1 MSNSKDAVRKILD
14 AVKAD
19 KRTSLTAPEG
29 KLVCDAY
36 GIPVPKEGVA
46 KSAAEA
52 AKIATDM
59 GFPVVMKIVSPDIL
73 HKTEAGGVMVGVK
86 TAADAE
92 KNYATILANAKK
104 YKADAKIE
112 GIQVQQMLLGGQ
124 EVIIGAVTDG
134 SFGKLV
140 AFGLGGVLVEV
151 LKDITFRLAP
161 ATKEDAL
168 SMLDGIQAHEMLKG
182 VRGSDPANRDAIADI
197 IVNVS
202 KLITD
207 FPEIAEMDLNPVFA
221 TKSNAIAA
229 DVRIVV
235 DFEPKP
241 PRPRPNHDD
250 IVRQMNRIMKP
261 KSVAV
266 IGASAENG
274 KIGNSVM
281 KNLINGGYKGE
292 IYPIHPKADEIMG
305 KKVYKSVKDVP
316 GEVDIAVFA
325 IPANFVAGALIEC
338 GEKKVVGAIL
348 IPSGYA
354 ETGNIKGQE
363 EIQAIGQ
370 KYGIRLMGPNIYGFY
385 YTHANLCAT
394 FCTAYDVKGSA
405 ALSSQSGGI
414 GMAIIGFSRSAKMG
428 VSAIVGLG
436 NKSDIDEDDLLTFF
450 EQDDNTQ
457 IIAQHCEDLKDGRA
471 FAEVAKR
478 VSKKKPIVVLKAGRT
493 SAGAKAASS
502 HTGALAGNDKIYED
516 VFNQSGVIRARSL
529 RDMLEFARGIPVL
542 PTPKGENVVIITGAG
557 GSGVLLSDAC
567 IDNNLQ
573 ADDDPAGSRCGV
585 PQVHPAVRRGRQPG
599 RHHRRRAADHLR
611 QHRQARARRPAHPFA
626 DPRLLAH
633 HRDAA
638 DGVCE
643 EHGRGEERDE
653 GQGHREADRGLA
665 GRRHRGRGSRR
676 LSLPERHRRLR
687 LLDRN
692 SGRGARREVQV
703 GARRGPA
710 VSVNSS
716 HSGMRAS
723 RGPGMRIPGSR
734 CARTGMHGNQARFA
748 FQPSRCHRPIQ
759 RRGDGEA
766 GAGRQRIDHEILK
779 SGMPARRPELQ
790 NLDHADHH
798 DGDRCREQPVPRI
811 GQAEASP
818 TRTKASACSPSWPRS
833 ECGRKRGG
841 PSVAKVT
848 AAARSQAMILRMMVI
863 ATG

>member
-14 AVKAD
+14 LVKVD

-46 KSAAEA
+46 KSASEA

-59 GFPVVMKIVSPDIL
+59 SFPVVMKIVSPDIL
-73 HKTEAGGVMVGVK
+73 HKTEAGGVVVGVK
-86 TAADAE
+86 TAAEVE
-92 KNYATILANAKK
+92 KNYAAILANARK
-104 YKADAKIE
+104 YKSDAKIE
-112 GIQVQQMLLGGQ
+112 GIQIQQMLLGGQ
-124 EVIIGAVTDG
+124 EVIVGAVTDG

-161 ATKEDAL
+161 ATKQDAL

-182 VRGSDPANRDAIADI
+182 VRGSEPANRDAIADI

-202 KLITD
+202 KLVTD

-221 TKSNAIAA
+221 TGTNAIAA

-235 DFEPKP
+235 DFAPKP

-250 IVRQMNRIMKP
+250 IVRQMNRIMNP

-266 IGASAENG
+266 IGASSESG

-292 IYPIHPKADEIMG
+292 IFPIHPKADEILG
-305 KKVYKSVKDVP
+305 KKVYRSVKDVP

-325 IPANFVAGALIEC
+325 IPASLVAGALIEC

-354 ETGNIKGQE
+354 ETGNVKGQE

-385 YTHANLCAT
+385 YTPANLCAT

-428 VSAIVGLG
+428 VSAIVGVG

-493 SAGAKAASS
+493 AAGAKAASS

-529 RDMLEFARGIPVL
+529 RDMLEFARGLPIL

-567 IDNNLQ
+567 IDNKLSLMTIPPDLD
-573 ADDDPAGSRCGV
+573 AAFRKFIPPFGAAGNPIDITGGEPPITYV
-585 PQVHPAVRRGRQPG
+585 NTVKLG
-599 RHHRRRAADHLR
+599 LE
-611 QHRQARARRPAHPFA
+611 
-626 DPRLLAH
+626 DPRIHALILGYWHTIVTPPMVFA
-633 HRDAA
+633 RNMVEVKNAMKA
-638 DGVCE
+638 KGIEKPIV
-643 EHGRGEERDE
+643 
-653 GQGHREADRGLA
+653 ASLA
-665 GRRHRGRGSRR
+665 GDIEVEEASDYLYQNGIVAYPYTTEIPVAVLGAKYKWA
-676 LSLPERHRRLR
+676 
-687 LLDRN
+687 
-692 SGRGARREVQV
+692 RGA
-703 GARRGPA
+703 G
-710 VSVNSS
+710 
-716 HSGMRAS
+716 
-723 RGPGMRIPGSR
+723 
-734 CARTGMHGNQARFA
+734 
-748 FQPSRCHRPIQ
+748 
-759 RRGDGEA
+759 
-766 GAGRQRIDHEILK
+766 L
-779 SGMPARRPELQ
+779 L
-790 NLDHADHH
+790 
-798 DGDRCREQPVPRI
+798 
-811 GQAEASP
+811 
-818 TRTKASACSPSWPRS
+818 
-833 ECGRKRGG
+833 
-841 PSVAKVT
+841 
-848 AAARSQAMILRMMVI
+848 
-863 ATG
+863 

>member
-1 MSNSKDAVRKILD
+1 MSNAKAAVRKILD
-14 AVKAD
+14 SVKAD

-52 AKIATDM
+52 AKIAADM

-86 TAADAE
+86 TAADVE
-92 KNYATILANAKK
+92 KNYATILANAEK
-104 YKADAKIE
+104 YKSDAKIA

-124 EVIIGAVTDG
+124 EVIVGAVTDG

-161 ATKEDAL
+161 ATKDDAL

-182 VRGSDPANRDAIADI
+182 VRGSDPANRDAIAAI

-202 KLITD
+202 NLITD
-207 FPEIAEMDLNPVFA
+207 FPEISEMDLNPVFA
-221 TKSNAIAA
+221 TKDGAIAA

-235 DFEPKP
+235 DFAPAP
-241 PRPRPNHDD
+241 PRPRPKHED

-261 KSVAV
+261 KAVAV

-316 GEVDIAVFA
+316 GEIDIAVFA
-325 IPANFVAGALIEC
+325 IPANFVAAALTEC
-338 GEKKVVGAIL
+338 GEKKIVGAIL

-354 ETGNIKGQE
+354 ETGNMKGQE

-502 HTGALAGNDKIYED
+502 HTGALAGDDKIYED

-567 IDNNLQ
+567 VDNKLSLMTIPPDLDAAFRKFIPPFGAAGNPVDITGGEPPITYVNTVKLGLE
-573 ADDDPAGSRCGV
+573 DPRIHALILGYWHTIVTPPMVFARNMVEVKNEMKAKGIEKPIVASLAGDIEV
-585 PQVHPAVRRGRQPG
+585 EE
-599 RHHRRRAADHLR
+599 AADYLY
-611 QHRQARARRPAHPFA
+611 QNGIVAYAYSTEIPVAVLGA
-626 DPRLLAH
+626 KYKWA
-633 HRDAA
+633 
-638 DGVCE
+638 
-643 EHGRGEERDE
+643 
-653 GQGHREADRGLA
+653 
-665 GRRHRGRGSRR
+665 
-676 LSLPERHRRLR
+676 
-687 LLDRN
+687 
-692 SGRGARREVQV
+692 RGA
-703 GARRGPA
+703 G
-710 VSVNSS
+710 
-716 HSGMRAS
+716 
-723 RGPGMRIPGSR
+723 
-734 CARTGMHGNQARFA
+734 
-748 FQPSRCHRPIQ
+748 
-759 RRGDGEA
+759 
-766 GAGRQRIDHEILK
+766 L
-779 SGMPARRPELQ
+779 L
-790 NLDHADHH
+790 
-798 DGDRCREQPVPRI
+798 
-811 GQAEASP
+811 
-818 TRTKASACSPSWPRS
+818 
-833 ECGRKRGG
+833 
-841 PSVAKVT
+841 
-848 AAARSQAMILRMMVI
+848 
-863 ATG
+863 